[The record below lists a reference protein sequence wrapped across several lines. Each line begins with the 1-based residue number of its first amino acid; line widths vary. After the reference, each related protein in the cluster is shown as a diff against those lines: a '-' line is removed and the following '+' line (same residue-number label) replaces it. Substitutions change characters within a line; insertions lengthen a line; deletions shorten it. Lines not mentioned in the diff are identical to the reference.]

1 MSVSPWLAADIWN
14 YGGSARLMKGFSI
27 QPWPYT
33 VSLFPRWLWV
43 VCWPQWQSQERKYTL
58 WYQYSLIS
66 GSLLISNYLIKGRWI
81 ICGPEFLQT
90 GADLHGSDVQ
100 LSPQCCHWLALS
112 CWIYFCRCDL
122 RRKFCFQPS
131 DEGRQSLS
139 LPGRKWGCAAITM
152 GADRLVQ
159 VKWVCLCPRWWWL
172 EVNDFCYC
180 QPATTVLFN
189 YYNSSLPF
197 LNMV

>member
-1 MSVSPWLAADIWN
+1 
-14 YGGSARLMKGFSI
+14 MKLWGISKVNEGFSI
-27 QPWPYT
+27 QPCPYT
-33 VSLFPRWLWV
+33 VSLFPPWLWL

-100 LSPQCCHWLALS
+100 LSLQYCHWLALS

-122 RRKFCFQPS
+122 HRKFCFHPVMKADRVCRCQEENGVVLESPGGQIDLCKS
-131 DEGRQSLS
+131 SGFVCALSGGGWKSMTSVIASL
-139 LPGRKWGCAAITM
+139 LQRYCLIAITP
-152 GADRLVQ
+152 
-159 VKWVCLCPRWWWL
+159 LC
-172 EVNDFCYC
+172 
-180 QPATTVLFN
+180 
-189 YYNSSLPF
+189 SS
-197 LNMV
+197 